1 MPSRTSGNSGPVRA
15 AIYTRMSIAAIG
27 DTTKVDDQARISRE
41 LAGRRGWEVAADC
54 GYPAPDGV
62 YCDNS
67 RSAWQRNRK
76 RPAWN
81 AMLAD
86 VKAGRINAIIVYHG
100 DRLIRQPWDLEV
112 LIDLAYGK
120 GIRLASPTGDRDLS
134 NSDDLYILR
143 IDAAGQ
149 CRESD
154 RTSARRK
161 TQYERWRRE
170 GRVRPGGRG
179 GRAFGFA
186 TDAMTVLPA
195 DRCDVATRAEASEA
209 DVIREMARRV
219 LAGESVGSVARDVS
233 ARGWRTPAGREL
245 SHGTVRKMLARPRYA
260 GLMPDGESKAAWP
273 PVLERADWERL
284 CLVLEAKARRFGYA
298 TNARRW
304 LLSGIARC
312 GRPMPDGSECGAP
325 MRLNPSKGKD
335 GRHVNGYQCTRRGC
349 STYRSAEILDAYVSG
364 RVVGALNSE
373 GTPEGAAPAPPD
385 LAPEWRSLATDR
397 AATEALV
404 TKYAASPGRVAL
416 LMARLDGI
424 DARMA
429 ELRELEAGD
438 ARSRLLARYRG
449 LTRAQW
455 EALPLEAR
463 RSLVAAAVT
472 VTVLPASRRGPGF
485 RPQDVRV
492 TER

>member
-1 MPSRTSGNSGPVRA
+1 MPRRPAGNTGPVRA
-15 AIYTRMSIAAIG
+15 GIYCRISLAAEG
-27 DTTKVDDQARISRE
+27 DYVKTDDQERICRE
-41 LAGRRGWEVAADC
+41 LAERYGWEVGD
-54 GYPAPDGV
+54 GYGHPYPTGV
-62 YCDNS
+62 YTDNN
-67 RSAWQRNRK
+67 RSAWRRGRK
-76 RPAWN
+76 RPAWD

-86 VKAGRINAIIVYHG
+86 VDKGIINGIIVYHG
-100 DRLIRQPWDLEV
+100 DRLVRRGQ
-112 LIDLAYGK
+112 DLATLLNISESK
-120 GIRLASPTGDRDLS
+120 GVSLASPGGTHDLDTDRFELW
-134 NSDDLYILR
+134 IR
-143 IDAAGQ
+143 AAVAEE
-149 CRESD
+149 ESQ
-154 RTSARRK
+154 RTSERRK
-161 TQYERWRRE
+161 AQYERWRRE
-170 GRVRPGGRG
+170 GKVRPGGRG
-179 GRAFGFA
+179 GRPFGFA
-186 TDAMTVLPA
+186 TDALTILPA
-195 DRCDVATRAEASEA
+195 DRCIVATRAEESEA

-219 LAGESVGSVARDVS
+219 LEGESVGSVARDLS
-233 ARGWRTPAGREL
+233 ARGWRTPGGGEL
-245 SHGTVRKMLARPRYA
+245 SHQMVAKMLARPRNA

-273 PVLERADWERL
+273 AILERADWERL

-312 GRPMPDGSECGAP
+312 GRPMADGSECGAP

-335 GRHVNGYQCTRRGC
+335 GKHVNGYQCTRRGC

-373 GTPEGAAPAPPD
+373 GTPEGTAPAPPD
-385 LAPEWRSLATDR
+385 MTGTWRKLATER

-404 TKYAASPGRVAL
+404 ANHAASPGRVAL
-416 LMARLDGI
+416 LMTRLDGI

-429 ELRELEAGD
+429 ELRGLEAGD

-449 LTRAQW
+449 LSREQW